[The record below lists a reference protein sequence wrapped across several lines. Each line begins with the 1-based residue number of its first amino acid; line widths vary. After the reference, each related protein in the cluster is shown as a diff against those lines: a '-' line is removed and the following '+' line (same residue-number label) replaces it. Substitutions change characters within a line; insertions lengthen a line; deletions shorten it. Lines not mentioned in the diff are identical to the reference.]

1 MKHLIFSL
9 LFIATS
15 LNLRGQDTII
25 LKNNA
30 RMILDTTN
38 MRTIPQFEED
48 LKLIDMKF
56 IPSAQYDI
64 FYDIN
69 LVSPC
74 KEQDCPFKK
83 IGLIHAILTSHDK
96 QCKLFVYIA
105 GAINAHLGDI
115 IKYNKK
121 SFGIDTLSK
130 YNRVKHDFDYGRP
143 YSSASEQDIEDLKI
157 MMTFYPQDTARSF
170 FNADYM
176 MTYPYNMKGKAC
188 QGVYSR
194 TRVVVIERNGLDF
207 FFYFTMTDVGIKD
220 FDKYLMDLK
229 GVLGFNAMT
238 RQDGH

>member
-25 LKNNA
+25 LKNNV

-143 YSSASEQDIEDLKI
+143 YSSASEQDIEDLKMI
-157 MMTFYPQDTARSF
+157 MTFYPQDIARTL
-170 FNADYM
+170 FNADHIM
-176 MTYPYNMKGKAC
+176 VYPYNMEGKKC
-188 QGVYSR
+188 EDNF
-194 TRVVVIERNGLDF
+194 TRVRVVAIEKNGIDVFL
-207 FFYFTMTDVGIKD
+207 YFAMTDQGIKD
-220 FDKYLMDLK
+220 FDKYLMDFK
-229 GVLGFNAMT
+229 GVFLFSK
-238 RQDGH
+238 

>member
-1 MKHLIFSL
+1 MKKDDISRL
-9 LFIATS
+9 LQRYLS
-15 LNLRGQDTII
+15 
-25 LKNNA
+25 A
-30 RMILDTTN
+30 REMGKEPYFDADEVDELLGS
-38 MRTIPQFEED
+38 FEESD
-48 LKLIDMKF
+48 NYDYFDEVLALGLKLHPGNTDLQIR
-56 IPSAQYDI
+56 
-64 FYDIN
+64 
-69 LVSPC
+69 
-74 KEQDCPFKK
+74 
-83 IGLIHAILTSHDK
+83 

-194 TRVVVIERNGLDF
+194 TRVVVIERNGLDV

>member
-83 IGLIHAILTSHDK
+83 MGLIHAILTSHDK

-157 MMTFYPQDTARSF
+157 MMTFYPHDTARSF
-170 FNADYM
+170 FN
-176 MTYPYNMKGKAC
+176 
-188 QGVYSR
+188 GVYSR
-194 TRVVVIERNGLDF
+194 TRVVVIERNGLDV

-229 GVLGFNAMT
+229 GVFGFNAMT

>member
-1 MKHLIFSL
+1 
-9 LFIATS
+9 
-15 LNLRGQDTII
+15 
-25 LKNNA
+25 
-30 RMILDTTN
+30 MILDTTN

-121 SFGIDTLSK
+121 SF
-130 YNRVKHDFDYGRP
+130 DYGRP

-194 TRVVVIERNGLDF
+194 TRVVVIERNGLDV